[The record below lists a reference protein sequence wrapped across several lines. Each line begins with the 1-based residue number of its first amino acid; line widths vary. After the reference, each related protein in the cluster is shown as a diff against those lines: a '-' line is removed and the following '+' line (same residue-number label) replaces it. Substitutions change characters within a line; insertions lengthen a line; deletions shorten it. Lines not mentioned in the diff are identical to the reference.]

1 MSHHLTPVSPV
12 LPPSQ
17 MYLLTSFY
25 CWPFC
30 PMFIVLWMES
40 SKSLT
45 SRLDTVK
52 ISVNPIYQTNVGGL
66 TLTFG
71 GIRPAYKQDLENYF
85 LGNSG
90 VICEVT
96 AWRSYSWDYYC
107 RFLKMGIG
115 DEFIAPEKLINLLRS
130 LAWIEVEDLAQLC
143 CSSDWTCNTMKSFSL
158 CCPRQRPK
166 CSSVKQSLF
175 MSKEHLFLGKNGLFV
190 SGKRDVF
197 LWWWCFSPP
206 LSPGNWNLSIVC
218 ASSWAHGAQTSA

>member
-1 MSHHLTPVSPV
+1 
-12 LPPSQ
+12 
-17 MYLLTSFY
+17 
-25 CWPFC
+25 
-30 PMFIVLWMES
+30 MES

-96 AWRSYSWDYYC
+96 AWRNYSWDYYC

-130 LAWIEVEDLAQLC
+130 LA
-143 CSSDWTCNTMKSFSL
+143 
-158 CCPRQRPK
+158 
-166 CSSVKQSLF
+166 
-175 MSKEHLFLGKNGLFV
+175 
-190 SGKRDVF
+190 
-197 LWWWCFSPP
+197 
-206 LSPGNWNLSIVC
+206 
-218 ASSWAHGAQTSA
+218 